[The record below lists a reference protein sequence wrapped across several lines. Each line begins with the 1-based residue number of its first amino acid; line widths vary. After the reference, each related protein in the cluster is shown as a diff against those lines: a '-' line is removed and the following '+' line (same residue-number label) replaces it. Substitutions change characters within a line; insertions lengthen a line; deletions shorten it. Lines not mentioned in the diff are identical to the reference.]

1 MRVTVKNELTVH
13 HIESNDSV
21 AVLDKDNKL
30 VAYSKDAYGLLDS
43 IKKNQVMKREWD
55 WVRSDYKKNLSK
67 GK

>member
-1 MRVTVKNELTVH
+1 MQELSVH
-13 HIESNDSV
+13 HIESNDSI

-30 VAYSKDAYGLLDS
+30 VAYGKNAYGLLDS